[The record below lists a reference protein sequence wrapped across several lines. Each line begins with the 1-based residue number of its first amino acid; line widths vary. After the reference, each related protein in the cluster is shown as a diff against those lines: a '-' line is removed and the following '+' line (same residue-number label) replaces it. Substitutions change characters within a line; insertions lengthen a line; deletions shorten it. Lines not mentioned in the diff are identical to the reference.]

1 MFHKTFKMTKT
12 KFVTVTTPD
21 GTVLKRRTAREYSHA
36 IVREKKGKLNVT
48 IRAYGD
54 QPSKTIKVN
63 RWTSETWIGR
73 PDLVA
78 ARIRSEFGITG
89 FTKSGLIKE
98 NDDCSYYLIETD
110 K

>member
-1 MFHKTFKMTKT
+1 MAKR
-12 KFVTVTTPD
+12 FVTVTTPD
-21 GTVLKRRTAREYSHA
+21 GTVLKRQTAREYSHA
-36 IVREKKGKLNVT
+36 IVRERKGKLKNVT

-54 QPSKTIKVN
+54 QPSKTIGKVN

-78 ARIRSEFGITG
+78 ARIKSELGITG
-89 FTKSGLIKE
+89 TIQLGLIKE
-98 NDDCSYYLIETD
+98 YDTSRYYLIETD